1 MEWINNLLFNPS
13 AMQTVVVL
21 SLICALGLAL
31 GKIRVMGISLGVAF
45 VFFVGIL
52 AGHFG
57 FVVDSRM
64 LDYAQSFG
72 LILFV
77 YCLGLSVGPGF
88 FGSLAHE
95 GVTLNLWGL
104 AVILIG
110 TAMAVCL
117 CPLTGISMPDM
128 AGLLCGATTN
138 TPALG
143 AAQQTLSQL
152 GIPHSGTA
160 LGCAVTYPL
169 GVVGVILAI
178 LYMRKFFVRPADLM
192 PRSIS
197 EENET
202 YIARFNVV
210 NPAIVGKSLEEI
222 ATMTHLRFII
232 SRIWR
237 GDEVIVPKSTTQ
249 LQLDDRLMVVTKKED
264 ASMLEILIGLH
275 VEEPE
280 DWNSEK
286 VDWNALDNKME
297 SRVVVLTKPILNGRR
312 LGSLK
317 IRHTYR
323 VNISR
328 ITRGDIK
335 LLATPDLRLQYGDRL
350 HIVGD
355 PKSVD
360 AVEAFFGNSVQSLN
374 EPNLAAIFI
383 GIILGLALGSLP
395 LQLPGMSIPVRL
407 GIAGGP
413 IVVGIIV
420 GAFGPRFHL
429 ITYTTRSASLMLRKL
444 GLSLYL
450 ASLGLDSGAQFF
462 ETVIRPE
469 GILWICI
476 GFALTVVPVLLVG
489 MVALRSHKFDYG
501 TICGILSG
509 SMANPMALAYVND
522 TIEGDSPSVSY
533 ATVYPLG
540 MFARVIL
547 VQMLLMIAGG

>member
-1 MEWINNLLFNPS
+1 MDWINSLLFEPS

-21 SLICALGLAL
+21 SLVCAIGLAA

-45 VFFVGIL
+45 VFFIGIL
-52 AGHFG
+52 AGHLG
-57 FVVDSRM
+57 LAVNPQM

-95 GVTLNLWGL
+95 GHSLNMWGL
-104 AVILIG
+104 AVILLG
-110 TAMAVCL
+110 TVMAVAL
-117 CPLTGISMPDM
+117 CPLTGISLPDM

-143 AAQQTLSQL
+143 AAQQTLAQMSLPQ
-152 GIPHSGTA
+152 SGAA
-160 LGCAVTYPL
+160 LGCAVAYPL

-178 LYMRKFFVRPADLM
+178 LVLRKLLVKPADLK
-192 PRSIS
+192 PSHDS
-197 EENET
+197 DENET
-202 YIARFNVV
+202 FIARFNVV
-210 NPAIVGKSLEEI
+210 NPALRGKSIAEI
-222 ATMTHLRFII
+222 ASMTHFRFII

-237 GDEVIVPKSTTQ
+237 NNEVIVPKSVTT
-249 LQLDDRLMVVTKKED
+249 LQQNDRLMVVTKKDEVD
-264 ASMLEILIGLH
+264 ALEILFGQRLQQ
-275 VEEPE
+275 E
-280 DWNSEK
+280 DWNRDEI
-286 VDWNALDNKME
+286 DWNALDTKME
-297 SRVVVLTKPILNGRR
+297 SKVVVLTRPMLNGKR
-312 LGSLK
+312 LGNLHV
-317 IRHTYR
+317 RQTYR

-328 ITRGDIK
+328 ITRGDIT

-360 AVEAFFGNSVQSLN
+360 AVEAFFGNSVKSLN
-374 EPNLAAIFI
+374 EPNLAAVFI
-383 GIILGLALGSLP
+383 GIILGLALGAVP
-395 LQLPGMSIPVRL
+395 LNLPGMSIPVKM

-413 IVVGIIV
+413 IVVGILV

-450 ASLGLDSGAQFF
+450 ACLGLDSGAHFF
-462 ETVIRPE
+462 ETVVRPE
-469 GILWICI
+469 GLLWVGV
-476 GFALTVVPVLLVG
+476 GFLLTIVPVLLVG
-489 MVALRSHKFDYG
+489 AVALRMHKFDFG
-501 TICGILSG
+501 TICGILCG
-509 SMANPMALAYVND
+509 SMANPMALAYAND
-522 TIEGDSPSVSY
+522 TLDGDSASVSY

-540 MFARVIL
+540 MFLRVIIIQ
-547 VQMLLMIAGG
+547 VMLMFLL

>member
-1 MEWINNLLFNPS
+1 MGWFDSLFLAPS
-13 AMQTVVVL
+13 AVQTVVVL
-21 SLICALGLAL
+21 SMICAIGLAL
-31 GKIRVMGISLGVAF
+31 GKIKVMGISLGVAF
-45 VFFVGIL
+45 VFFVGIV
-52 AGHFG
+52 AGNFG
-57 FVVDSRM
+57 LSVNSSM

-88 FGSLAHE
+88 FASLAHE
-95 GVTLNLWGL
+95 GWTLNLWSL
-104 AVILIG
+104 LVIVVG
-110 TAMAVCL
+110 TAMAVAL
-117 CPLTGISMPDM
+117 CPLTGVSLPDM
-128 AGLLCGATTN
+128 AGILCGATTN

-143 AAQQTLSQL
+143 AAQQTLTHMGL
-152 GIPHSGTA
+152 PHSATA

-178 LYMRKFFVRPADLM
+178 LLLSRICRKAMYRTPTTGVED
-192 PRSIS
+192 
-197 EENET
+197 ET
-202 YIARFNVV
+202 FIARFNVV
-210 NPAIVGKSLEEI
+210 NPALDGKNLAEM
-222 ATMTHLRFII
+222 AVMTHYRFII

-237 GDEVIVPKSTTQ
+237 GDEVIVPKSATQ
-249 LQLDDRLMVVTKKED
+249 LKMGDRLMVVTKKDEVD
-264 ASMLEILIGLH
+264 ALEILFGQRIK
-275 VEEPE
+275 EE
-280 DWNSEK
+280 DWNSEE
-286 VDWNALDNKME
+286 VDWNAIDRKME
-297 SRVVVLTKPILNGRR
+297 SRVVVLTRPMLNGKR
-312 LGSLK
+312 LGNLK
-317 IRHTYR
+317 VRHTYR

-383 GIILGLALGSLP
+383 GIVLGLALGAVP
-395 LQLPGMSIPVRL
+395 FNFPGMALPVKL

-413 IVVGIIV
+413 IIVGILV

-450 ASLGLDSGAQFF
+450 ACLGLDSGAHFL

-469 GILWICI
+469 GLTWVAI
-476 GFALTVVPVLLVG
+476 GFVLTVVPVVVVG
-489 MVALRSHKFDYG
+489 FIALHLGKLDFG
-501 TICGILSG
+501 TVCGVVCG
-509 SMANPMALAYVND
+509 SMANPMALAYAND
-522 TIEGDSPSVSY
+522 TVEGNAPSVSY

-540 MFARVIL
+540 MFVRVIL
-547 VQMLLMIAGG
+547 IQMILMFFAL

>member
-1 MEWINNLLFNPS
+1 MEWMNSLFVVPS

-21 SLICALGLAL
+21 SLICALGLAA
-31 GKIRVMGISLGVAF
+31 GKIRVMGVSLGVAF

-52 AGHFG
+52 AGHLG
-57 FVVDSRM
+57 LAVDARM

-95 GVTLNLWGL
+95 GFALNMWSL

-110 TAMAVCL
+110 TAMAVAL
-117 CPLTGISMPDM
+117 CPLTGIALPDM
-128 AGLLCGATTN
+128 AGILCGATTN

-152 GIPHSGTA
+152 GLPHNSTA

-169 GVVGVILAI
+169 GVIGVILA
-178 LYMRKFFVRPADLM
+178 LLVLSKLPAALKVRKSSV
-192 PRSIS
+192 SQT
-197 EENET
+197 ENET
-202 YIARFNVV
+202 FIARFNVV
-210 NPAIVGKSLEEI
+210 NPALEGKNLAEI
-222 ATMTHLRFII
+222 AAMTHFKFII

-237 GDEVIVPKSTTQ
+237 DAEVIVPKSATQ
-249 LQLDDRLMVVTKKED
+249 LRMNDRLMVVTHPDEVD
-264 ASMLEILIGLH
+264 ALEILFGQRIK
-275 VEEPE
+275 EE
-280 DWNSEK
+280 DWNSSE

-297 SRVVVLTKPILNGRR
+297 SRVVVLTRPMLNGKR
-312 LGSLK
+312 LGSLHV
-317 IRHTYR
+317 RHTYR

-335 LLATPDLRLQYGDRL
+335 LLAVPDLRLQYGDRL
-350 HIVGD
+350 HVVGD
-355 PKSVD
+355 PKAVD
-360 AVEAFFGNSVQSLN
+360 EVEAFFGNSVQSLN

-383 GIILGLALGSLP
+383 GIILGLALGAIP
-395 LQLPGMSIPVRL
+395 VNLPGMSLPVKL
-407 GIAGGP
+407 GMAGGP
-413 IVVGIIV
+413 IIVGILV

-450 ASLGLDSGAQFF
+450 ACLGLDSGAHFF
-462 ETVIRPE
+462 ETVVRPE
-469 GILWICI
+469 GLMWVGVGFILT
-476 GFALTVVPVLLVG
+476 LVPVLIVG
-489 MVALRSHKFDYG
+489 YIAMRTRKFDFG
-501 TICGILSG
+501 TICGILCG
-509 SMANPMALAYVND
+509 SMANPMALAYAND
-522 TIEGDSPSVSY
+522 TIEGDAPSVSY

-540 MFARVIL
+540 MFARVII
-547 VQMLLMIAGG
+547 VQVMLMFLL

>member
-1 MEWINNLLFNPS
+1 MDWINSLLFEPS

-21 SLICALGLAL
+21 SLVCAIGLAA

-45 VFFVGIL
+45 VFFIGIL
-52 AGHFG
+52 AGHLG
-57 FVVDSRM
+57 LAVNPQM

-95 GVTLNLWGL
+95 GHSLNMWGQ
-104 AVILIG
+104 AVILLG
-110 TAMAVCL
+110 TVMAVAL
-117 CPLTGISMPDM
+117 CPLTGISLPDM

-143 AAQQTLSQL
+143 AAQQTLAQMSLPQ
-152 GIPHSGTA
+152 SGAA

-178 LYMRKFFVRPADLM
+178 LVLRKLLVKPADLK
-192 PRSIS
+192 PSHDS
-197 EENET
+197 DENET
-202 YIARFNVV
+202 FIARFNVV
-210 NPAIVGKSLEEI
+210 NPALRGKNIAEI
-222 ATMTHLRFII
+222 ASMTHFRFII

-237 GDEVIVPKSTTQ
+237 NNEVIVPKSVTT
-249 LQLDDRLMVVTKKED
+249 LQQNDRLMVVTKKDEVD
-264 ASMLEILIGLH
+264 ALEILFGQRLQQ
-275 VEEPE
+275 E
-280 DWNSEK
+280 DWNRDEI
-286 VDWNALDNKME
+286 DWNALDTKME
-297 SRVVVLTKPILNGRR
+297 SKVVVLTRPMLNGKR
-312 LGSLK
+312 LGNLHV
-317 IRHTYR
+317 RQTYR

-328 ITRGDIK
+328 ITRGDIT

-360 AVEAFFGNSVQSLN
+360 AVEAFFGNSVKSLN
-374 EPNLAAIFI
+374 EPNLAAVFI
-383 GIILGLALGSLP
+383 GIILGLALGAVP
-395 LQLPGMSIPVRL
+395 LNLPGMSIPVKM

-413 IVVGIIV
+413 IVVGILV

-450 ASLGLDSGAQFF
+450 ACLGLDSGAHFF
-462 ETVIRPE
+462 ETVVRPE
-469 GILWICI
+469 GLLWVGV
-476 GFALTVVPVLLVG
+476 GFLLTIVPVLLVG
-489 MVALRSHKFDYG
+489 AVALRMHKFDFG
-501 TICGILSG
+501 TICGILCG
-509 SMANPMALAYVND
+509 SMANPMALAYAND
-522 TIEGDSPSVSY
+522 TLDGDSASVSY

-540 MFARVIL
+540 MFLRVIIIQ
-547 VQMLLMIAGG
+547 VMLMFLL

>member
-1 MEWINNLLFNPS
+1 MDWINSLLFEPS

-21 SLICALGLAL
+21 SLVCAIGLAA

-45 VFFVGIL
+45 VFFIGIL
-52 AGHFG
+52 AGHLG
-57 FVVDSRM
+57 LAVNPQM

-95 GVTLNLWGL
+95 GLSLNMWGL
-104 AVILIG
+104 AVILLG
-110 TAMAVCL
+110 TVMAVAL
-117 CPLTGISMPDM
+117 CPLTGISLPDM

-143 AAQQTLSQL
+143 AAQQTLAQMSLPQ
-152 GIPHSGTA
+152 SGAA
-160 LGCAVTYPL
+160 LGCAVAYPL

-178 LYMRKFFVRPADLM
+178 LVLRKLLVKPADLK
-192 PRSIS
+192 PSHDS
-197 EENET
+197 DENET
-202 YIARFNVV
+202 FIARFNVV
-210 NPAIVGKSLEEI
+210 NPALRGKNIAEI
-222 ATMTHLRFII
+222 ASMTHFRFII

-237 GDEVIVPKSTTQ
+237 NNEVIVPKSVTT
-249 LQLDDRLMVVTKKED
+249 LQQNDRLMVVTKKDEVD
-264 ASMLEILIGLH
+264 ALEILFGQRLQQ
-275 VEEPE
+275 E
-280 DWNSEK
+280 DWNRDEI
-286 VDWNALDNKME
+286 DWNALDTKME
-297 SRVVVLTKPILNGRR
+297 SKVVVLTRPMLNGKR
-312 LGSLK
+312 LGNLHV
-317 IRHTYR
+317 RQTYR

-328 ITRGDIK
+328 ITRGDIT

-360 AVEAFFGNSVQSLN
+360 AVEAFFGNSVKSLN
-374 EPNLAAIFI
+374 EPNLAAVFI
-383 GIILGLALGSLP
+383 GIILGLALGAIP
-395 LQLPGMSIPVRL
+395 LNLPGMSIPVKM

-413 IVVGIIV
+413 IVVGILV

-450 ASLGLDSGAQFF
+450 ACLGLDSGAHFF
-462 ETVIRPE
+462 ETVVRPE
-469 GILWICI
+469 GLLWVGV
-476 GFALTVVPVLLVG
+476 GFLLTIVPVLLVG
-489 MVALRSHKFDYG
+489 AVALRIHKFDFG
-501 TICGILSG
+501 TICGILCG
-509 SMANPMALAYVND
+509 SMANPMALAYAND
-522 TIEGDSPSVSY
+522 TLDGDSASVSY

-540 MFARVIL
+540 MFLRVIIIQ
-547 VQMLLMIAGG
+547 VMLMFLL

>member
-1 MEWINNLLFNPS
+1 MDWINSLLFEPS

-21 SLICALGLAL
+21 SLVCAIGLAA

-45 VFFVGIL
+45 VFFIGIL
-52 AGHFG
+52 AGHLG
-57 FVVDSRM
+57 LAVNPQM

-95 GVTLNLWGL
+95 GLSLNMWGL
-104 AVILIG
+104 AVILLG
-110 TAMAVCL
+110 TVMAVAL
-117 CPLTGISMPDM
+117 CPLTGISLPDM

-143 AAQQTLSQL
+143 AAQQTLAQMSLPQ
-152 GIPHSGTA
+152 SGAA
-160 LGCAVTYPL
+160 LGCAVAYPL

-178 LYMRKFFVRPADLM
+178 LVLRKLLVKPADLK
-192 PRSIS
+192 PSHDS
-197 EENET
+197 DENET
-202 YIARFNVV
+202 FIARFNVV
-210 NPAIVGKSLEEI
+210 NPALRGKSIAEI
-222 ATMTHLRFII
+222 ASMTHFRFII

-237 GDEVIVPKSTTQ
+237 NNEVIVPKSVTT
-249 LQLDDRLMVVTKKED
+249 LQQNDRLMVVTKKDEVD
-264 ASMLEILIGLH
+264 ALEILFGQRLQQ
-275 VEEPE
+275 E
-280 DWNSEK
+280 DWNRDEI
-286 VDWNALDNKME
+286 DWNALDTKME
-297 SRVVVLTKPILNGRR
+297 SKVVVLTRPMLNGKR
-312 LGSLK
+312 LGNLHV
-317 IRHTYR
+317 RQTYR

-328 ITRGDIK
+328 ITRGDIT

-360 AVEAFFGNSVQSLN
+360 AVEAFFGNSVKSLN
-374 EPNLAAIFI
+374 EPNLAAVFI
-383 GIILGLALGSLP
+383 GIILGLALGAIP
-395 LQLPGMSIPVRL
+395 LNLPGMSIPVKM

-413 IVVGIIV
+413 IVVGILV

-450 ASLGLDSGAQFF
+450 ACLGLDSGAHFF
-462 ETVIRPE
+462 ETVVRPE
-469 GILWICI
+469 GLLWVGV
-476 GFALTVVPVLLVG
+476 GFLLTIVPVLLVG
-489 MVALRSHKFDYG
+489 AVALRMHKFDFG
-501 TICGILSG
+501 TICGILCG
-509 SMANPMALAYVND
+509 SMANPMALAYAND
-522 TIEGDSPSVSY
+522 TLDGDSASVSY

-540 MFARVIL
+540 MFLRVIIIQ
-547 VQMLLMIAGG
+547 VMLMFLL

>member
-1 MEWINNLLFNPS
+1 MDWINSLLFEPS

-21 SLICALGLAL
+21 SLVCAIGLAA

-45 VFFVGIL
+45 VFFIGIL
-52 AGHFG
+52 AGHLG
-57 FVVDSRM
+57 LAVNPQM

-95 GVTLNLWGL
+95 GLSLNMWGL
-104 AVILIG
+104 AVILLG
-110 TAMAVCL
+110 TVMAVAL
-117 CPLTGISMPDM
+117 CPLTGISLPDM

-143 AAQQTLSQL
+143 AAQQTLAQMSLPQ
-152 GIPHSGTA
+152 SGAA
-160 LGCAVTYPL
+160 LGCAVAYPL

-178 LYMRKFFVRPADLM
+178 LVLRKLLVKPADLK
-192 PRSIS
+192 PDHDSD
-197 EENET
+197 ENET
-202 YIARFNVV
+202 FIARFNVV
-210 NPAIVGKSLEEI
+210 NPALRGKNIAEI
-222 ATMTHLRFII
+222 ASMTHFRFII

-237 GDEVIVPKSTTQ
+237 NNEVIVPKSVTT
-249 LQLDDRLMVVTKKED
+249 LQQNDRLMVVTKKDEVD
-264 ASMLEILIGLH
+264 ALEILFGQRLQQ
-275 VEEPE
+275 E
-280 DWNSEK
+280 DWNRDEI
-286 VDWNALDNKME
+286 DWNALDTKME
-297 SRVVVLTKPILNGRR
+297 SKVVVLTRPMLNGKQ
-312 LGSLK
+312 LGNLHV
-317 IRHTYR
+317 RQTYR

-328 ITRGDIK
+328 ITRGDIT

-360 AVEAFFGNSVQSLN
+360 AVEAFFGNSVKSLN
-374 EPNLAAIFI
+374 EPNLAAVFI
-383 GIILGLALGSLP
+383 GIILGLALGAVP
-395 LQLPGMSIPVRL
+395 LNLPGMSIPVKM

-413 IVVGIIV
+413 IVVGILV

-450 ASLGLDSGAQFF
+450 ACLGLDSGAHFF
-462 ETVIRPE
+462 ETVVRPE
-469 GILWICI
+469 GLLWVGV
-476 GFALTVVPVLLVG
+476 GFLLTIVPVLLVG
-489 MVALRSHKFDYG
+489 AVALRMHKFDFG
-501 TICGILSG
+501 TICGILCG
-509 SMANPMALAYVND
+509 SMANPMALAYAND
-522 TIEGDSPSVSY
+522 TLDGDSASVSY

-540 MFARVIL
+540 MFLRVIIIQ
-547 VQMLLMIAGG
+547 VMLMFLL

>member
-1 MEWINNLLFNPS
+1 MDWINSLLFEPS

-21 SLICALGLAL
+21 SLVCAIGLAA

-45 VFFVGIL
+45 VFFIGIL
-52 AGHFG
+52 AGHLG
-57 FVVDSRM
+57 LAVNPQM

-95 GVTLNLWGL
+95 ELSLNMWGL
-104 AVILIG
+104 AVILLG
-110 TAMAVCL
+110 TVMAVAL
-117 CPLTGISMPDM
+117 CPLTGISLPDM

-143 AAQQTLSQL
+143 AAQQTLAQMSLPQ
-152 GIPHSGTA
+152 SGAA
-160 LGCAVTYPL
+160 LGCAVAYPL

-178 LYMRKFFVRPADLM
+178 LVLRKLLVKPADLK
-192 PRSIS
+192 PSHDS
-197 EENET
+197 DENET
-202 YIARFNVV
+202 FIARFNVV
-210 NPAIVGKSLEEI
+210 NPALRGKSIAEI
-222 ATMTHLRFII
+222 ASMTHFRFII

-237 GDEVIVPKSTTQ
+237 NNEVIVPKSVTT
-249 LQLDDRLMVVTKKED
+249 LQQNDRLMVVTKKDEVD
-264 ASMLEILIGLH
+264 ALEILFGQRLQQ
-275 VEEPE
+275 E
-280 DWNSEK
+280 DWNRDEI
-286 VDWNALDNKME
+286 DWNALDTKME
-297 SRVVVLTKPILNGRR
+297 SKVVVLTRPMLNGKR
-312 LGSLK
+312 LGNLHV
-317 IRHTYR
+317 RQTYR

-328 ITRGDIK
+328 ITRGDIT

-360 AVEAFFGNSVQSLN
+360 AVEAFFGNSVKSLN
-374 EPNLAAIFI
+374 EPNLAAVFI
-383 GIILGLALGSLP
+383 GIILGLALGAVP
-395 LQLPGMSIPVRL
+395 LNLPGMSIPVKM

-413 IVVGIIV
+413 IVVGILV

-450 ASLGLDSGAQFF
+450 ACLGLDSGAHFF
-462 ETVIRPE
+462 ETVVRPE
-469 GILWICI
+469 GLLWVGV
-476 GFALTVVPVLLVG
+476 GFLLTIVPVLLVG
-489 MVALRSHKFDYG
+489 AVALRMHKFDFG
-501 TICGILSG
+501 TICGILCG
-509 SMANPMALAYVND
+509 SMANPMALAYAND
-522 TIEGDSPSVSY
+522 TLDGDSASVSY

-540 MFARVIL
+540 MFLRVIIIQ
-547 VQMLLMIAGG
+547 VMLMFLL

>member
-1 MEWINNLLFNPS
+1 MGWFDSLFLAPS
-13 AMQTVVVL
+13 AVQTVVVL
-21 SLICALGLAL
+21 SMICAIGLAL
-31 GKIRVMGISLGVAF
+31 GKIKVMGISLGVAF
-45 VFFVGIL
+45 VFFVGIV
-52 AGHFG
+52 AGNFG
-57 FVVDSRM
+57 LSVNSSM

-88 FGSLAHE
+88 FASLAHE
-95 GVTLNLWGL
+95 GWTLNLWSL
-104 AVILIG
+104 LVIVVG
-110 TAMAVCL
+110 TAMAVAL
-117 CPLTGISMPDM
+117 CPLTGVSLPDM
-128 AGLLCGATTN
+128 AGILCGATTN

-143 AAQQTLSQL
+143 AAQQTLTHMGL
-152 GIPHSGTA
+152 PHSATA

-178 LYMRKFFVRPADLM
+178 LLLSRICRKAMYRTPTTGVED
-192 PRSIS
+192 
-197 EENET
+197 ET
-202 YIARFNVV
+202 FIARFNVV
-210 NPAIVGKSLEEI
+210 NPALDGKNLAEM
-222 ATMTHLRFII
+222 AVMTHYRFII

-237 GDEVIVPKSTTQ
+237 GDEVIVPKSATQ
-249 LQLDDRLMVVTKKED
+249 LKMGDRLMVVTKKDEVD
-264 ASMLEILIGLH
+264 ALEILFGQRIK
-275 VEEPE
+275 EE
-280 DWNSEK
+280 DWNSEE
-286 VDWNALDNKME
+286 VDWNAIDRQME
-297 SRVVVLTKPILNGRR
+297 SRVVVLTRPMLNGKR
-312 LGSLK
+312 LGNLK
-317 IRHTYR
+317 VRHTYR

-383 GIILGLALGSLP
+383 GIVLGLALGAVP
-395 LQLPGMSIPVRL
+395 FNFPGMALPVKL

-413 IVVGIIV
+413 IIVGILV

-450 ASLGLDSGAQFF
+450 ACLGLDSGAHFL

-469 GILWICI
+469 GLTWVAI
-476 GFALTVVPVLLVG
+476 GFVLTVVPVVVVG
-489 MVALRSHKFDYG
+489 FIALHLGKLDFG
-501 TICGILSG
+501 TVCGVVCG
-509 SMANPMALAYVND
+509 SMANPMALAYAND
-522 TIEGDSPSVSY
+522 TVEGNAPSVSY

-540 MFARVIL
+540 MFVRVIL
-547 VQMLLMIAGG
+547 IQMILMFFAL

>member
-1 MEWINNLLFNPS
+1 MFEPS

-21 SLICALGLAL
+21 SLVCAIGLAA

-45 VFFVGIL
+45 VFFIGIL
-52 AGHFG
+52 AGHLG
-57 FVVDSRM
+57 LAVNPQM

-95 GVTLNLWGL
+95 GLSLNMWGL
-104 AVILIG
+104 AVILLG
-110 TAMAVCL
+110 TVMAVAL
-117 CPLTGISMPDM
+117 CPLTGISLPDM

-143 AAQQTLSQL
+143 AAQQTLAQMSLPQ
-152 GIPHSGTA
+152 SGAA
-160 LGCAVTYPL
+160 LGCAVAYPL

-178 LYMRKFFVRPADLM
+178 LVLRKLLVKPADLK
-192 PRSIS
+192 PSHDS
-197 EENET
+197 DENET
-202 YIARFNVV
+202 FIARFNVV
-210 NPAIVGKSLEEI
+210 NPALRGKSIAEI
-222 ATMTHLRFII
+222 ASMTHFRFII

-237 GDEVIVPKSTTQ
+237 NNEVIVPKSVTT
-249 LQLDDRLMVVTKKED
+249 LQQNDRLMVVTKKDEVD
-264 ASMLEILIGLH
+264 ALEILFGQRLQQ
-275 VEEPE
+275 E
-280 DWNSEK
+280 DWNRDEI
-286 VDWNALDNKME
+286 DWNALDTKME
-297 SRVVVLTKPILNGRR
+297 SKVVVLTRPMLNGKR
-312 LGSLK
+312 LGNLHV
-317 IRHTYR
+317 RQTYR

-328 ITRGDIK
+328 ITRGDIT

-360 AVEAFFGNSVQSLN
+360 AVEAFFGNSVKSLN
-374 EPNLAAIFI
+374 EPNLAAVFI
-383 GIILGLALGSLP
+383 GIILGLALGAVP
-395 LQLPGMSIPVRL
+395 LNLPGMSIPVKM

-413 IVVGIIV
+413 IVVGILV

-450 ASLGLDSGAQFF
+450 ACLGLDSGAHFF
-462 ETVIRPE
+462 ETVVRPE
-469 GILWICI
+469 GLLWVGV
-476 GFALTVVPVLLVG
+476 GFLLTIVPVLLVG
-489 MVALRSHKFDYG
+489 AVALRMHKFDFG
-501 TICGILSG
+501 TICGILCG
-509 SMANPMALAYVND
+509 SMANPMALAYAND
-522 TIEGDSPSVSY
+522 TLDGDSASVSY

-540 MFARVIL
+540 MFLRVIIIQ
-547 VQMLLMIAGG
+547 VMLMFLL

>member
-1 MEWINNLLFNPS
+1 MFEPS

-21 SLICALGLAL
+21 SLVCAIGLAA

-45 VFFVGIL
+45 VFFIGIL
-52 AGHFG
+52 AGHLG
-57 FVVDSRM
+57 LAVNPQM

-95 GVTLNLWGL
+95 GLSLNMWGL
-104 AVILIG
+104 AVILLG
-110 TAMAVCL
+110 TVMAVAL
-117 CPLTGISMPDM
+117 CPLTGISLPDM

-143 AAQQTLSQL
+143 AAQQTLAQMSLPQ
-152 GIPHSGTA
+152 SGAA
-160 LGCAVTYPL
+160 LGCAVAYPL

-178 LYMRKFFVRPADLM
+178 LVLRKLLVKPADLK
-192 PRSIS
+192 PSHDS
-197 EENET
+197 DENET
-202 YIARFNVV
+202 FIARFNVV
-210 NPAIVGKSLEEI
+210 NPALRGKSIAEI
-222 ATMTHLRFII
+222 ASMTHFRFII

-237 GDEVIVPKSTTQ
+237 NNEVIVPKSVTT
-249 LQLDDRLMVVTKKED
+249 LQQNDRLMVVTKKDEVD
-264 ASMLEILIGLH
+264 ALEILFGQRLQQ
-275 VEEPE
+275 E
-280 DWNSEK
+280 DWNRDEI
-286 VDWNALDNKME
+286 DWNALDTKME
-297 SRVVVLTKPILNGRR
+297 SKVVVLTRPMLNGKQ
-312 LGSLK
+312 LGNLHV
-317 IRHTYR
+317 RQTYR

-328 ITRGDIK
+328 ITRGDIT

-360 AVEAFFGNSVQSLN
+360 AVEAFFGNSVKSLN
-374 EPNLAAIFI
+374 EPNLAAVFI
-383 GIILGLALGSLP
+383 GIILGLALGAVP
-395 LQLPGMSIPVRL
+395 LNLPGMSIPVKM

-413 IVVGIIV
+413 IVVGILV

-450 ASLGLDSGAQFF
+450 ACLGLDSGAHFF
-462 ETVIRPE
+462 ETVVRPE
-469 GILWICI
+469 GLLWVGV
-476 GFALTVVPVLLVG
+476 GFLLTIVPVLLVG
-489 MVALRSHKFDYG
+489 AVALRMHKFDFG
-501 TICGILSG
+501 TICGILCG
-509 SMANPMALAYVND
+509 SMANPMALAYAND
-522 TIEGDSPSVSY
+522 TLDGDSASVSY

-540 MFARVIL
+540 MFLRVIIIQ
-547 VQMLLMIAGG
+547 VMLMFLL

>member
-1 MEWINNLLFNPS
+1 MGWFDSLFLAPS
-13 AMQTVVVL
+13 AVQTVVVL
-21 SLICALGLAL
+21 SMICAIGLAL
-31 GKIRVMGISLGVAF
+31 GKIKVMGISLGVAF
-45 VFFVGIL
+45 VFFVGIV
-52 AGHFG
+52 AGNFG
-57 FVVDSRM
+57 LSVNSSM

-88 FGSLAHE
+88 FASLAHE
-95 GVTLNLWGL
+95 GWTLNLWSL
-104 AVILIG
+104 LVIVVG
-110 TAMAVCL
+110 TAMAVAL
-117 CPLTGISMPDM
+117 CPLTGVSLPDM
-128 AGLLCGATTN
+128 AGILCGATTN

-143 AAQQTLSQL
+143 AAQQTLTHMGL
-152 GIPHSGTA
+152 PHSATA

-178 LYMRKFFVRPADLM
+178 LLLSRICRKAMYRTPTTGVED
-192 PRSIS
+192 
-197 EENET
+197 ET
-202 YIARFNVV
+202 FIARFNVV
-210 NPAIVGKSLEEI
+210 NPALDGKNLAEM
-222 ATMTHLRFII
+222 AVMTHYRFII

-237 GDEVIVPKSTTQ
+237 GDEVIVPKSATQ
-249 LQLDDRLMVVTKKED
+249 LKMGDRLMVVTKKDEVD
-264 ASMLEILIGLH
+264 ALEILFGQRIK
-275 VEEPE
+275 EE
-280 DWNSEK
+280 DWNSEE
-286 VDWNALDNKME
+286 VDWNAIDRKME
-297 SRVVVLTKPILNGRR
+297 SRVVVLTRPMLNGKR
-312 LGSLK
+312 LGNLK
-317 IRHTYR
+317 VRHTYR

-383 GIILGLALGSLP
+383 GIVLGLALGAVP
-395 LQLPGMSIPVRL
+395 FNFPGMALPVKL

-413 IVVGIIV
+413 IIVGILV

-429 ITYTTRSASLMLRKL
+429 ISYTTRSASLMLRKL

-450 ASLGLDSGAQFF
+450 ACLGLDSGAHFL

-469 GILWICI
+469 GLTWVAI
-476 GFALTVVPVLLVG
+476 GFVLTVVPVVVVG
-489 MVALRSHKFDYG
+489 FIALHLGKLDFG
-501 TICGILSG
+501 TVCGVVCG
-509 SMANPMALAYVND
+509 SMANPMALAYAND
-522 TIEGDSPSVSY
+522 TVEGNAPSVSY

-540 MFARVIL
+540 MFVRVIL
-547 VQMLLMIAGG
+547 IQMILMFFAL

>member
-1 MEWINNLLFNPS
+1 MDWINSLLFEPS

-21 SLICALGLAL
+21 SLVCAIGLAA

-45 VFFVGIL
+45 VFFIGIL
-52 AGHFG
+52 AGHLG
-57 FVVDSRM
+57 LAVNPQM

-95 GVTLNLWGL
+95 GLSLNMWGL
-104 AVILIG
+104 AVILLG
-110 TAMAVCL
+110 TVMAVAL
-117 CPLTGISMPDM
+117 CPLTGISLPDM

-143 AAQQTLSQL
+143 AAQQTLAQMSLPQ
-152 GIPHSGTA
+152 SGAA
-160 LGCAVTYPL
+160 LGCAVAYPL

-178 LYMRKFFVRPADLM
+178 LVLRKLLVKPADLK
-192 PRSIS
+192 PSHDS
-197 EENET
+197 DENET
-202 YIARFNVV
+202 FIARFNVV
-210 NPAIVGKSLEEI
+210 NPALRGKNIAEI
-222 ATMTHLRFII
+222 ASMTHFRFII

-237 GDEVIVPKSTTQ
+237 NNEVIVPKSVTT
-249 LQLDDRLMVVTKKED
+249 LQQNDRLMVVTKKDEVD
-264 ASMLEILIGLH
+264 ALEILFGQRLQQ
-275 VEEPE
+275 E
-280 DWNSEK
+280 DWNRDEI
-286 VDWNALDNKME
+286 DWNALDTKME
-297 SRVVVLTKPILNGRR
+297 SKVVVLTRPMLNGKR
-312 LGSLK
+312 LGNLHV
-317 IRHTYR
+317 RQTYR

-328 ITRGDIK
+328 ITRGDIT

-360 AVEAFFGNSVQSLN
+360 AVEAFFGNSVKSLN
-374 EPNLAAIFI
+374 EPNLAAVFI
-383 GIILGLALGSLP
+383 GIILGLALGAVP
-395 LQLPGMSIPVRL
+395 LNLPGMSIPVKM

-413 IVVGIIV
+413 IVVGILV

-450 ASLGLDSGAQFF
+450 ACLGLDSGAHFF
-462 ETVIRPE
+462 ETVVRPE
-469 GILWICI
+469 GLLWVGV
-476 GFALTVVPVLLVG
+476 GFLLTIVPVLLVG
-489 MVALRSHKFDYG
+489 AVALRMHKFDFG
-501 TICGILSG
+501 TICGILCG
-509 SMANPMALAYVND
+509 SMANPMALAYAND
-522 TIEGDSPSVSY
+522 TLDGDSASVSY

-540 MFARVIL
+540 MFLRVIIIQ
-547 VQMLLMIAGG
+547 VMLMFLL

>member
-1 MEWINNLLFNPS
+1 MAWFNVIAGLCLYAILFACAPLIASFFNQPLLTDVSRLAFLCIPISAVGIVPNAKLWIELRQREQAIASITALTLSGCCGVWLAWNGFGYWSLAWQQVIYISVSNIIKYYFTRWKPTLPVDFSPIRSMFRFSSKMLVTNILTVVSQNVLTFIFGKLLPISTVGLFNQANKWNMMGASFVSSTMAQVAQP
-13 AMQTVVVL
+13 VL
-21 SLICALGLAL
+21 S
-31 GKIRVMGISLGVAF
+31 
-45 VFFVGIL
+45 
-52 AGHFG
+52 
-57 FVVDSRM
+57 
-64 LDYAQSFG
+64 
-72 LILFV
+72 
-77 YCLGLSVGPGF
+77 
-88 FGSLAHE
+88 
-95 GVTLNLWGL
+95 
-104 AVILIG
+104 
-110 TAMAVCL
+110 
-117 CPLTGISMPDM
+117 
-128 AGLLCGATTN
+128 
-138 TPALG
+138 
-143 AAQQTLSQL
+143 
-152 GIPHSGTA
+152 
-160 LGCAVTYPL
+160 
-169 GVVGVILAI
+169 
-178 LYMRKFFVRPADLM
+178 
-192 PRSIS
+192 SIND
-197 EENET
+197 E
-202 YIARFNVV
+202 
-210 NPAIVGKSLEEI
+210 
-222 ATMTHLRFII
+222 
-232 SRIWR
+232 

-489 MVALRSHKFDYG
+489 MALFIS
-501 TICGILSG
+501 S
-509 SMANPMALAYVND
+509 
-522 TIEGDSPSVSY
+522 
-533 ATVYPLG
+533 
-540 MFARVIL
+540 
-547 VQMLLMIAGG
+547 

>member
-1 MEWINNLLFNPS
+1 MGWFDSLFLAPS
-13 AMQTVVVL
+13 AVQTVVVL
-21 SLICALGLAL
+21 SMICAIGLAL
-31 GKIRVMGISLGVAF
+31 GKIKVMGISLGVAF
-45 VFFVGIL
+45 VFFVGIV
-52 AGHFG
+52 AGNFG
-57 FVVDSRM
+57 LSVNSSM

-88 FGSLAHE
+88 FASLAHE
-95 GVTLNLWGL
+95 GWTLNLWSL
-104 AVILIG
+104 LVIVVG
-110 TAMAVCL
+110 TAMAVAL
-117 CPLTGISMPDM
+117 CPLTGVSLPDM
-128 AGLLCGATTN
+128 AGILCGATTN

-143 AAQQTLSQL
+143 AAQQTLTHMGL
-152 GIPHSGTA
+152 PHSATA

-178 LYMRKFFVRPADLM
+178 LLLSRICRKAMYRTPTTGVED
-192 PRSIS
+192 
-197 EENET
+197 ET
-202 YIARFNVV
+202 FIARFNVV
-210 NPAIVGKSLEEI
+210 NPALDGKNLAEM
-222 ATMTHLRFII
+222 AVMTHYRFII

-237 GDEVIVPKSTTQ
+237 GDEVIVPKSATQ
-249 LQLDDRLMVVTKKED
+249 LKMGDRLMVVTKKDEVD
-264 ASMLEILIGLH
+264 ALEILFGQRIK
-275 VEEPE
+275 EE
-280 DWNSEK
+280 DWNSEE
-286 VDWNALDNKME
+286 VDWNAIDRQME
-297 SRVVVLTKPILNGRR
+297 SRVVVLTRPMLNGKR
-312 LGSLK
+312 LGNLK
-317 IRHTYR
+317 VRHTYR

-383 GIILGLALGSLP
+383 GIVLGLALGAVP
-395 LQLPGMSIPVRL
+395 FNFPGMALPVKL

-413 IVVGIIV
+413 IIVGILV

-450 ASLGLDSGAQFF
+450 AWLGLDSGAHFL

-469 GILWICI
+469 GLTWVAI
-476 GFALTVVPVLLVG
+476 GFVLTVVPVVVVG
-489 MVALRSHKFDYG
+489 FIALHLGKLDFG
-501 TICGILSG
+501 TVCGVVCG
-509 SMANPMALAYVND
+509 SMANPMALAYAND
-522 TIEGDSPSVSY
+522 TVEGNAPSVSY

-540 MFARVIL
+540 MFVRVIL
-547 VQMLLMIAGG
+547 IQMILMFFAL